1 MRRDKGRTIIP
12 NTKISAKI
20 GPVTPAEWTLTFQ
33 NLLMNKRIIVTEV

>member
-1 MRRDKGRTIIP
+1 MRRDKGRTIMP

-33 NLLMNKRIIVTEV
+33 NLLMNKRIIVTKV